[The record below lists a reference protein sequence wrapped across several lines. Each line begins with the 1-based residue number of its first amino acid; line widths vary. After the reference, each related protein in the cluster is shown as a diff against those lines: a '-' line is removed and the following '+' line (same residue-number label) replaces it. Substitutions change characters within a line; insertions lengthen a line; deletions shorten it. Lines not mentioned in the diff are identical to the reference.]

1 MNEALICS
9 QHIGFNILNTDRAD
23 GRSLFMT
30 TFFSSA
36 TKGSRVKRQYY
47 ARLRLGLQ
55 VWAVM
60 VCITLPV
67 TVSLGLLPH
76 GSSWDEVVEHHT
88 VDPELWVVDG
98 LWAFSCVLIFVTW
111 VLGKREDFK
120 PIDQRFYEQLLEG
133 IPTDVAVFDEHHR
146 YRYINP
152 AALSDNS
159 LRKFIIG
166 KDDHEY
172 FAHRGLGRKVPD
184 ERRRRFLEA
193 LRTKKKVEWVDIIEK
208 NGKTAHVL
216 RKFVPIYDSTGK
228 LEMVYGFGADVTD
241 LELLREKDQRLKA
254 NLLYAQ
260 RLQRSI
266 LPSESSLRDALG
278 EMVLYY
284 SPKEMVSGDFYWSA
298 VQGDRTYFAV
308 ADCTG
313 HGISGAL
320 LSIICAHALDESV
333 KELGG
338 GDPHELLEKCR
349 DTVVANLSNSDDEVK
364 DGMDI
369 ALCCIRNSELTFCG
383 ANRGLWLV
391 RNGTLKEYNGHRQS
405 IGLQQDPL
413 KFERT
418 VVDIEPHDMVYMFTD
433 GIVDQFGGPNDRK
446 FMRKNLRA
454 LLLDVAHLPV
464 DVQQEMVA
472 ERLNSWRGA
481 TPQLDDIC
489 LLGLRIT

>member
-1 MNEALICS
+1 MK
-9 QHIGFNILNTDRAD
+9 
-23 GRSLFMT
+23 
-30 TFFSSA
+30 TFFSQA
-36 TKGSRVKRQYY
+36 TKWARAERQYY
-47 ARLRLGLQ
+47 AIFRLGLQ
-55 VWAVM
+55 VWTVI
-60 VCITLPV
+60 VCISLPLI
-67 TVSLGLLPH
+67 VSLGLLPH
-76 GSSWDEVVEHHT
+76 SSSWDEVVNHHVVNT
-88 VDPELWVVDG
+88 ELWIVDG
-98 LWAFSCVLIFVTW
+98 LWAFSCMFMALTW
-111 VLGKREDFK
+111 LLGKREDFK
-120 PIDQRFYEQLLEG
+120 PIDQRFYKQLLER

-146 YRYINP
+146 YRYLNA
-152 AALSDNS
+152 AALSDNT

-166 KDDHEY
+166 KDDYEY

-193 LRTKKKVEWVDIIEK
+193 LRTKKKVEWLDTIEK
-208 NGKTAHVL
+208 NGKTVHVL
-216 RKFVPIYDSTGK
+216 RKFVPVYNHSDK
-228 LEMVYGFGADVTD
+228 LEMIYGFGADVTD
-241 LELLREKDQRLKA
+241 LELFREKNQRLKA
-254 NLLYAQ
+254 QRYAQ
-260 RLQRSI
+260 RLQQSI
-266 LPSESSLRDALG
+266 LPSESSLRDALHQV
-278 EMVLYY
+278 MLYY
-284 SPKEMVSGDFYWSA
+284 RPKELVSGDFYWSA

-349 DTVVANLSNSDDEVK
+349 DIVVANLSHSDAEVK

-369 ALCCIRNSELTFCG
+369 ALCCLRNSELTFCG

-405 IGLQQDPL
+405 LGFQQDPL

-418 VVDIEPHDMVYMFTD
+418 VVDIEPHDIIYMFTD

-446 FMRKNLRA
+446 FTRKNLRA
-454 LLLDVAHLPV
+454 LLLDVAHLPL

-481 TPQLDDIC
+481 TTQLDDMC